1 MTKDEFF
8 AKVREVL
15 EFDDPVGMDTDLTQ
29 HEEYDSLG
37 ILNLMTMFDEIGVE
51 TAQDEFEEIRTGAD
65 LLRIAGDKI
74 DG

>member
-8 AKVREVL
+8 VQVQEVL
-15 EFDDPVGMDTDLTQ
+15 EIDDPVNANTNLTE

-37 ILNLMTMFDEIGVE
+37 ILNLMTMFDEMGVE
-51 TAQDEFEEIRTGAD
+51 TAQEEYEDIRTGAD
-65 LLRIAGDKI
+65 LLRIAGDKV